1 MINSKLYFENTG
13 IFSDLTRARSLPKPV
28 QVTSKSQ
35 KRKNKCKNR
44 RKTVNTSKSGSGN
57 FQTGSMNLQS
67 GSNDPHET
75 ALIPTTHP
83 GPVFGPTYV
92 PNPDFRFNFRLPDP
106 SLYSK
111 NQPQVQPHFGVPGG
125 FQRPNF
131 NAGPG
136 LLGPTPAQ
144 WFPPYPQYYYHPHHN
159 WQPQCPF
166 WENPQFPQ
174 SQTWYRYGYPPHPF
188 PQIHPG
194 EKSGKKK
201 CKKK

>member
-35 KRKNKCKNR
+35 KRKNKRKNR

-57 FQTGSMNLQS
+57 FQTGSKNFQS

-111 NQPQVQPHFGVPGG
+111 NQPQVQPHF
-125 FQRPNF
+125 
-131 NAGPG
+131 
-136 LLGPTPAQ
+136 AQ

-159 WQPQCPF
+159 WQPQYPF

-174 SQTWYRYGYPPHPF
+174 SQTWYPF
-188 PQIHPG
+188 H
-194 EKSGKKK
+194 
-201 CKKK
+201 